1 MYGAQSRGSVQE
13 GPSTA
18 VHRALAFKIMCVDLN
33 VCKSMLVRGA
43 YDDFGHVWNLA
54 QIHED
59 KYVVDVVREPGEIYH
74 PETKKPGV
82 TKFAN
87 AAAVAS
93 SPFL

>member
-1 MYGAQSRGSVQE
+1 MPLVDQRRSKDFRGASE
-13 GPSTA
+13 DM
-18 VHRALAFKIMCVDLN
+18 LLLEIMCADLN
-33 VCKSMLVRGA
+33 VCKSMLLRGA
-43 YDDFGHVWNLA
+43 YDDVGHACNLV